1 MGVLGGID
9 PSFIDK
15 EVSPRQD
22 FYRYAVGSWIDANP
36 IDAHPEHSRWGAFE
50 ELIERNHELLRELL
64 EAEAAAHPDSLLGR
78 FYSSGMNTVAADA
91 AGYTP
96 LSDLFDTIDA
106 VASVEDVVAAAA
118 ALRAVG
124 VGALWR
130 VDVETDSQNSE
141 MAALH
146 LSQSGLGLPD
156 RDFYVLDDKAPLREQ
171 YVAVVARLLT
181 LWGMNAEAA
190 ATAAANVMTLETH
203 MARASLTRVERRDP
217 VATYNRHDRVS
228 DLIALTEGVVDW
240 SAYLSALPGL
250 TDGLSGPYILDHPPF
265 FTAVARLLKE
275 MPLGMWR
282 AYLRWQVLA
291 KFSPFAHTEAVDAHF
306 AFFGT
311 ALNGQKE
318 LKPLYK
324 RVGMKTGAMVE
335 APLAELYIAKTFSP
349 QAKEAVLSMVNRI
362 MKLLVERVK
371 ALDWM
376 GEETKEAALAKLA
389 AMRVKVGYPDSYE
402 PLELELAAGA
412 PYVANVRAGEAAKLS
427 AEMKR
432 NNLPV
437 DKVRWEMPPFM
448 VNAYYHPS
456 NVEIVFPAAILRPPF
471 FVAPTDE
478 LLFGDPAVN
487 YGGIGAVIAHEI
499 SHGID
504 DSGRKYD
511 AKGELRDWW
520 TKPDADQFVAR
531 SQILVDQYS
540 RYTVEG
546 SPVNGKLCLGENVA
560 DLFGVKLSFAAYQQ
574 WLTEPQGRTLDGTDG
589 FTAEQR
595 YFLAWANIWKC
606 TIRRENALQRL
617 VTDPHSPGE
626 YRAVGPLVHLP
637 SFHAAWGVVPGDAMY
652 RAPEECCEIW

>member
-141 MAALH
+141 MAVLH

-156 RDFYVLDDKAPLREQ
+156 RDFYVLDDKASLREQ

-181 LWGMNAEAA
+181 LWGMDAEAA
-190 ATAAANVMTLETH
+190 ATAAANVMTLETL

-217 VATYNRHDRVS
+217 VATYNRHDSVS
-228 DLIALTEGVVDW
+228 DLTALTEGVVDW

-275 MPLGMWR
+275 MPLGVWR

-349 QAKEAVLSMVNRI
+349 QAKEAVLSMVDRI

-437 DKVRWEMPPFM
+437 DKVRWEMPVRWWGGVKVGGGVTGGVGWGRGASPVARDLRRWTLTRSLGGVLWSFSLFGCL
-448 VNAYYHPS
+448 VVLRAGLRRPAVHGKCVLPS
-456 NVEIVFPAAILRPPF
+456 IERGDCLPGCHPAAPVLCRPHRR
-471 FVAPTDE
+471 AA
-478 LLFGDPAVN
+478 L
-487 YGGIGAVIAHEI
+487 
-499 SHGID
+499 
-504 DSGRKYD
+504 
-511 AKGELRDWW
+511 W
-520 TKPDADQFVAR
+520 
-531 SQILVDQYS
+531 
-540 RYTVEG
+540 G
-546 SPVNGKLCLGENVA
+546 S
-560 DLFGVKLSFAAYQQ
+560 
-574 WLTEPQGRTLDGTDG
+574 
-589 FTAEQR
+589 
-595 YFLAWANIWKC
+595 
-606 TIRRENALQRL
+606 
-617 VTDPHSPGE
+617 
-626 YRAVGPLVHLP
+626 
-637 SFHAAWGVVPGDAMY
+637 
-652 RAPEECCEIW
+652 CCELWGHWCGYCS